1 MKTLRNNGGLFLG
14 FLSLFLVNTQ
24 AHANEEP
31 RITITQRSQQIY
43 EFKLTA
49 SEPGTIFIK
58 LFTEKGKL
66 LYKERHEYADEA
78 KIPFNLSQLEEGKYR
93 FVISNKALH
102 QTQEIFISKLEEQDV
117 AAFVKELDEDKVKV
131 TVFRRDTPVSLSVI
145 DEYGREYYQQK
156 LVGKR
161 NFSQIFDLADV
172 KNRYLEFVIAGGKSE
187 IRKVL

>member
-1 MKTLRNNGGLFLG
+1 MKTLRNNGGFFLG
-14 FLSLFLVNTQ
+14 FLSLFLVNAQ

-78 KIPFNLSQLEEGKYR
+78 KIPFSLSQLEEGKYR